1 LERRTSNQD
10 GFAISPG
17 SQAVALFAYSLASFF
32 PAFMSSAVNIAL
44 PSINQEFHADAVVLS
59 WLVTSFV
66 LALAVL
72 SLPFGRIAD
81 ILGIKKIFVLGI
93 IIFIL
98 ASAAASFSNT
108 IIMLI
113 LCRAAQSI
121 GSAMIIGNSIALVTA
136 LYPANRRG
144 RALGI
149 NLACVFIGMSLG
161 PFLGGVLTQHL
172 GWRSI
177 FLINIPAGLLAI
189 ALILWKV
196 KVEWS
201 ESKGE
206 KFDIAGSIIYGLS
219 LVALIYG
226 FTLLPDLPGA
236 VLIGAAILGLFAF
249 IRWENRTPSPIL
261 NVGLF
266 RQNRTFVFSNLA
278 GLICSSG
285 SYALI
290 FLLSLYLQYV
300 KGLTAEQA
308 GFIMVAQP
316 AVQALLSPFVGRL
329 SEKIEPRIVASAGMA
344 LTLLGMMVFIFI
356 SEDTS
361 LAQIIIALIVVGT
374 GLALFV
380 SPNVNLIMSSVT
392 PKYYAVA
399 SAVAG
404 TLGGVGRALSMG
416 IATVVIALVLGRV
429 IISPEYHTTFLTSTR
444 ITFAILSGLSLAG
457 VVASYYGGRARR

>member
-1 LERRTSNQD
+1 
-10 GFAISPG
+10 
-17 SQAVALFAYSLASFF
+17 
-32 PAFMSSAVNIAL
+32 
-44 PSINQEFHADAVVLS
+44 
-59 WLVTSFV
+59 
-66 LALAVL
+66 
-72 SLPFGRIAD
+72 
-81 ILGIKKIFVLGI
+81 
-93 IIFIL
+93 
-98 ASAAASFSNT
+98 
-108 IIMLI
+108 
-113 LCRAAQSI
+113 
-121 GSAMIIGNSIALVTA
+121 
-136 LYPANRRG
+136 
-144 RALGI
+144 
-149 NLACVFIGMSLG
+149 
-161 PFLGGVLTQHL
+161 
-172 GWRSI
+172 
-177 FLINIPAGLLAI
+177 
-189 ALILWKV
+189 
-196 KVEWS
+196 
-201 ESKGE
+201 
-206 KFDIAGSIIYGLS
+206 
-219 LVALIYG
+219 
-226 FTLLPDLPGA
+226 
-236 VLIGAAILGLFAF
+236 F

-261 NVGLF
+261 NLGLF

>member
-1 LERRTSNQD
+1 MERRTSNQD

-236 VLIGAAILGLFAF
+236 VLIGAAVLGLFAF

-261 NVGLF
+261 NLGLF

-278 GLICSSG
+278 GL
-285 SYALI
+285 
-290 FLLSLYLQYV
+290 
-300 KGLTAEQA
+300 
-308 GFIMVAQP
+308 
-316 AVQALLSPFVGRL
+316 
-329 SEKIEPRIVASAGMA
+329 
-344 LTLLGMMVFIFI
+344 
-356 SEDTS
+356 
-361 LAQIIIALIVVGT
+361 
-374 GLALFV
+374 
-380 SPNVNLIMSSVT
+380 
-392 PKYYAVA
+392 
-399 SAVAG
+399 
-404 TLGGVGRALSMG
+404 
-416 IATVVIALVLGRV
+416 
-429 IISPEYHTTFLTSTR
+429 
-444 ITFAILSGLSLAG
+444 
-457 VVASYYGGRARR
+457 